1 MNELPKA
8 IAVRVGAHVMPS
20 STPISE
26 ARGLL
31 VSRRDLLRACVGLAA
46 FVGSAKPARAL
57 GGSLPA
63 LDQAAPTFELDGVA
77 PRDATSGDENPSTDP
92 EPLAT
97 RLGLDDFRGRWLVLY
112 FYPRDFT
119 SGCTLEAR
127 GFQRDLA
134 RFHAQGAEVV
144 GVSADSPSD
153 HASFCGSEGLR
164 YPLLSDPGGVVSR
177 SWGSWLPP
185 FSLRHTFLIDPEGI
199 LRARWTAVRPAQ
211 HSQEVLAELTRLQA
225 PSIASR

>member
-1 MNELPKA
+1 
-8 IAVRVGAHVMPS
+8 MPS
-20 STPISE
+20 SSLQSE
-26 ARGLL
+26 PRGLPL
-31 VSRRDLLRACVGLAA
+31 SRRDLLVRACLGLA
-46 FVGSAKPARAL
+46 VLIGPAKPAQAL

-63 LDQAAPTFELDGVA
+63 LDQAAPGFELDGVA
-77 PRDATSGDENPSTDP
+77 PRQATPGADSPSSDP
-92 EPLAT
+92 DPQPT
-97 RLGLDDFRGRWLVLY
+97 RLGLGDFRGRWLVLY

-127 GFQRDLA
+127 GFQRDLSL
-134 RFHAQGAEVV
+134 FHAQGAEVV

-153 HASFCGSEGLR
+153 HAAFCGSEGLS

-225 PSIASR
+225 PTPTPASR